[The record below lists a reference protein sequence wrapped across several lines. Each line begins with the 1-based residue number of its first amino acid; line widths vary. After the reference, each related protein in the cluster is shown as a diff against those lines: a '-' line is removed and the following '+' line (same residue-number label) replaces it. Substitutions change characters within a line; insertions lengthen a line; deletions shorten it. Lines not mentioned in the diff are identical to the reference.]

1 MRPLSRTEGA
11 RNFSPNLARF
21 PGRIPTS
28 GAPPPPYSAPLRGS
42 DRGDVRKT
50 GGDVLSTGST
60 VASPQKAAGPLLH
73 APPVAATQTSHLA
86 QPNHL
91 SSPLRDR
98 AILAGTPERGTGSAQ
113 RGAGTRLRDAT
124 VEPNRR
130 RAEIL
135 SGPLARFPGQIPTS
149 GAPPPPC
156 SAPRVRDV
164 TAKACVRPR
173 ATFWRAPS
181 RSGVASKQTALGT
194 CSALRGI
201 LRRLL
206 LA

>member
-1 MRPLSRTEGA
+1 MDARRARQLRLEPLQGTAQRGA
-11 RNFSPNLARF
+11 
-21 PGRIPTS
+21 
-28 GAPPPPYSAPLRGS
+28 
-42 DRGDVRKT
+42 
-50 GGDVLSTGST
+50 
-60 VASPQKAAGPLLH
+60 
-73 APPVAATQTSHLA
+73 
-86 QPNHL
+86 
-91 SSPLRDR
+91 
-98 AILAGTPERGTGSAQ
+98 GSAQ

-124 VEPNRR
+124 VEPNSR

-135 SGPLARFPGQIPTS
+135 SEPLARFPGQIPTS

-156 SAPRVRDV
+156 SAPRLRDV

-173 ATFWRAPS
+173 ASLRRAPS

-206 LA
+206 LWCRLTTRRPRRLILGPKRKRENISFPPSFELAAKSPRSRMGRFVQSFPR